1 MIEYPTT
8 IASEREEIKEL
19 VVARRFSQS
28 KSGLLLAGGSRI
40 FKAYSREATRLL
52 IASDIMVLYERTQHL
67 RTFPFEG
74 RRHY

>member
-28 KSGLLLAGGSRI
+28 KSGLLLAEGSRI
-40 FKAYSREATRLL
+40 FKAYSRG
-52 IASDIMVLYERTQHL
+52 Y
-67 RTFPFEG
+67 
-74 RRHY
+74 